1 MNEANL
7 NPRSSTMKKSI
18 YSLLGCGAVSLFAF
32 AGAAQAADVHSSIQ
46 AHLGDGSKAY
56 ASESWSAPQGAQG
69 PIRSEMLTAGS
80 ASPNDLIQAHLGGD
94 GVAHYVQMNMG
105 KNDSWHAPQ
114 GAQGPIRNDSM
125 HDGRLFPLSATGG

>member
-18 YSLLGCGAVSLFAF
+18 YSLL
-32 AGAAQAADVHSSIQ
+32 
-46 AHLGDGSKAY
+46 
-56 ASESWSAPQGAQG
+56 APQGAQG